1 MLGRVVG
8 RSVHDQSGRC
18 CLLDLSVLYTQGYC
32 APVPVVGAFAHVKT
46 GPPLLFIRSVYTDCN
61 GGVTNTY
68 VRLLF
73 GGWRFLFIF
82 AWIESLQDLII
93 RSRRDSTS
101 DSKAL
106 QLMDKVAR
114 V

>member
-1 MLGRVVG
+1 MNDRTPSDLKKIKISLLPRSTRVSVDPQPWIPNQTRRPNMLGRVVG

-61 GGVTNTY
+61 
-68 VRLLF
+68 
-73 GGWRFLFIF
+73 
-82 AWIESLQDLII
+82 EE
-93 RSRRDSTS
+93 
-101 DSKAL
+101 
-106 QLMDKVAR
+106 
-114 V
+114 

>member
-1 MLGRVVG
+1 MISPAAAACWTYPFCTRKGTVRPCRLLVRLPMSKPGR
-8 RSVHDQSGRC
+8 RC
-18 CLLDLSVLYTQGYC
+18 CLFDRYIRTATRSDE
-32 APVPVVGAFAHVKT
+32 HVRT
-46 GPPLLFIRSVYTDCN
+46 P
-61 GGVTNTY
+61 
-68 VRLLF
+68 LF